1 VSLSVCCLTDAPG
14 VRIRAITEPLREV
27 ADEIVLAADARV
39 GEADLADYRAAADRV
54 LRREVDFLEP
64 NLAWLHEQCSGDWI
78 LRLDGDEVPSATL
91 IERLPALTA
100 ATDVRQY
107 WLPCRWLDPAGSG
120 WLDELQWPPDYHNRL
135 VRNDES
141 LRFVGELH
149 SGAEPGYPAR
159 YLHEPVYHLVCA
171 LETRE
176 DRFIRSLRYEIQRP
190 GLVAPGGGPFNAT
203 FYLPERFARRAP
215 RPLPATDAAAVN
227 EVL

>member
-14 VRIRAITEPLREV
+14 ARIRAIMEPLREV

-39 GEADLADYRAAADRV
+39 DPGAYRDVADRV
-54 LRREVDFLEP
+54 VHYKFERLEAH
-64 NLAWLHEQCSGDWI
+64 LASLHEQCSGDWV
-78 LRLDGDEVPSATL
+78 LRLDGDEVPS
-91 IERLPALTA
+91 PALVA
-100 ATDVRQY
+100 ALPELIADREIRQY
-107 WLPCRWLDPAGSG
+107 WLPRRWLDPAGSG
-120 WLDELQWPPDYHNRL
+120 WLDELPWAPDYHNRL

-141 LRFVGELH
+141 LRFGGELH

-176 DRFIRSLRYEIQRP
+176 ERHVRSLRYEIQRP

-215 RPLPATDAAAVN
+215 RPLPAADADAVN